1 MRRAA
6 SWPLTLTL
14 AVSAGG
20 ASVAAH
26 ADESERPDAP
36 PKKSCVAVATS
47 APYVNYGYDHV
58 VTLAAG
64 CEKPQRCT
72 VKTDV
77 APTPVTVERAA
88 TESKSVVTFRGSP
101 SSEFKADVSCKPA
114 G

>member
-6 SWPLTLTL
+6 SWLLTL
-14 AVSAGG
+14 ALASG
-20 ASVAAH
+20 ASVAAR
-26 ADESERPDAP
+26 ADDSERPDA

-77 APTPVTVERAA
+77 APTPVTVELAA